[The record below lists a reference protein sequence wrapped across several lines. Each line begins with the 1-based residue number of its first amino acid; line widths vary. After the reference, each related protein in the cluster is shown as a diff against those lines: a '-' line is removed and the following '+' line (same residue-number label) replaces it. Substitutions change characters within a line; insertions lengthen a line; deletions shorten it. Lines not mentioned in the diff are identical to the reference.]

1 MIIRSFH
8 AENILKYKE
17 LKLDALPER
26 GLIGISGPNEAGKT
40 AIVEAICLALFGRT
54 FSYEPDEVLKTMKWG
69 AAKASAELVFSGA
82 DGNDYRVAR
91 YLNLEGHHSA
101 SLNRAGDDEVIAQGA
116 QAVTRAVE
124 EIVGF
129 SFEQYVESF
138 YLAQREIT
146 MPHAS
151 SGMVR
156 GLLGIAEL
164 DRVADEL
171 QAEVDADRRHID
183 DLQSSIED
191 IDDQLG
197 KLNVVDGEL
206 AELQDALATRG
217 EEARDAQRQV
227 TVASTR
233 RAQLEELGS
242 DFETQINGIL
252 SSDVDTRFR
261 HWHERA
267 DHLSEQ
273 VTTLEEACLAAE
285 SETPGSDL
293 IAWVGGLRERVD
305 AFAAIR
311 ARADQHAAEER
322 EWLGQQTDSEPD
334 DDGDASD
341 NDSDDVAEHHDVSYP
356 AQRAH
361 IERELAGL
369 PGKRRWV
376 RLIALLAM
384 VVAVLVITARWLL
397 APEVSFPE
405 GAQLAAQLRAWFPDW
420 DPQTV
425 KNLLVLRWTAGGALT
440 IGLLLSLRGGA
451 LTRRIRRLR
460 FERERLDAHAVEAR
474 EHIDLIAEIDE
485 QPMPKQ
491 VESLRALHDSDI
503 DAALDAFE
511 EGDGKALIDTEAMDA
526 WREPLADD
534 RDMFREDMDALLD
547 SYGAAVKQARQ
558 ASDKAEQGQSEAESA
573 VENEARR
580 RAEAESLT
588 ARQGDLRGQLHEPRA
603 RIKLRKQGL
612 EQIRGTC
619 RRIYNDFNVQM
630 RDYLVR
636 IVPLFTE
643 GRYRHL
649 KIDDDFKVQ
658 VFSND
663 KNDFVELEELSS
675 GTHRQ
680 LVLGVRLAL
689 SQAMV
694 DSQSHGTQSMIL
706 DEPFAFFDRER
717 IRQTLETL
725 PTVSDEISQIWV
737 ISQEFEGAK
746 FDLHL
751 ACRRDSDV
759 LSAGEPD

>member
-1 MIIRSFH
+1 MIIRAFH
-8 AENILKYKE
+8 AENVLKYKE
-17 LKLDALPER
+17 LKLDDLPER

-82 DGNDYRVAR
+82 DGQDYRVAR

-101 SLNRAGDDEVIAQGA
+101 SLHRLADDETIAQGA

-124 EIVGF
+124 DIVGF
-129 SFEQYVESF
+129 SFDQYVESF

-183 DLQSSIED
+183 DLQAAIED
-191 IDDQLG
+191 IDDQLAR
-197 KLNVVDGEL
+197 LAVVDGEL
-206 AELQDALATRG
+206 AERQAALAARADAL
-217 EEARDAQRQV
+217 RDAQRAV

-233 RAQLEELGS
+233 RAQLEDLGA
-242 DFETQINGIL
+242 DVETQINGIL
-252 SSDVDTRFR
+252 GSEVDTRFR
-261 HWHERA
+261 HWRERA
-267 DHLSEQ
+267 DHLDEQ
-273 VTTLEEACLAAE
+273 VATLREVCLSVDA
-285 SETPGSDL
+285 ETPGTDL
-293 IAWVGGLRERVD
+293 VRWIGGLRERVD
-305 AFAAIR
+305 GFAAIR
-311 ARADQHAAEER
+311 ARAEQHAAAER
-322 EWLGQQTDSEPD
+322 EWLGRRSE
-334 DDGDASD
+334 DDGADGESAAEDAKPH
-341 NDSDDVAEHHDVSYP
+341 DDSYP

-361 IERELAGL
+361 IESELAGL
-369 PGKRRWV
+369 PGRRRWV

-384 VVAVLVITARWLL
+384 LVAVAVITVRWLL
-397 APEVSFPE
+397 APEVGFPE
-405 GAQLAAQLRAWFPDW
+405 GEQLAAQLRAWFPGW

-425 KNLLVLRWTAGGALT
+425 ENLIVLRWTAGIALT

-460 FERERLDAHAVEAR
+460 FERERLDAHALEAR
-474 EHIDLIAEIDE
+474 EHLDLIAGIDE
-485 QPMPKQ
+485 QPLPRQ
-491 VESLRALHDSDI
+491 VESLRALHDRDI
-503 DAALDAFE
+503 DEALDAFAD
-511 EGDGKALIDTEAMDA
+511 GDGKALLDADALAA

-547 SYGAAVKQARQ
+547 TFGAAVHDARQ
-558 ASDKAEQGQSEAESA
+558 IADRAERAQSEAETA
-573 VENEARR
+573 VENEERR
-580 RAEAESLT
+580 RAEAEALT
-588 ARQGDLRGQLHEPRA
+588 VRQANLRAQLHEPRE
-603 RIKLRKQGL
+603 RIKLRRMGL
-612 EQIRGTC
+612 DQIRGTC

-694 DSQSHGTQSMIL
+694 DSQSHGMQSMIL

-737 ISQEFEGAK
+737 ISQEFEGAH

-759 LSAGEPD
+759 LVASPAS

>member
-1 MIIRSFH
+1 MIIREFH
-8 AENILKYKE
+8 AENILKYRE
-17 LKLDALPER
+17 LKLENLPER

-54 FSYEPDEVLKTMKWG
+54 FSYQPEEVLKTMKWG
-69 AAKASAELVFSGA
+69 AAKASAELMFSGA

-101 SLNRAGDDEVIAQGA
+101 SLSRVGGGDVIAQGA
-116 QAVTRAVE
+116 QAVTRAIE
-124 EIVGF
+124 DLVGF
-129 SFEQYVESF
+129 TFDQYVESF

-171 QAEVDADRRHID
+171 QGEVDADRRHID
-183 DLQSSIED
+183 ELQSAIEG

-197 KLNVVDGEL
+197 EL
-206 AELQDALATRG
+206 GVEESALADLQAALGKRG
-217 EEARDAQRQV
+217 DESREAQRKV
-227 TVASTR
+227 AVASAR

-242 DFETQINGIL
+242 DVETQVNGIL
-252 SSDVDTRFR
+252 ASDIDTRFR
-261 HWHERA
+261 HWQERA
-267 DHLSEQ
+267 DQLGEQ
-273 VTTLEEACLAAE
+273 ISTLEEACLVAE
-285 SETPGSDL
+285 AEAPGTDL
-293 IAWVGGLRERVD
+293 IAWISGLRQRVD

-311 ARADQHAAEER
+311 ARADTHAQEEKQ
-322 EWLGQQTDSEPD
+322 WLGHKPI
-334 DDGDASD
+334 
-341 NDSDDVAEHHDVSYP
+341 VAESATEGAPDATDDHSYP

-361 IERELAGL
+361 VEQELAGL
-369 PGKRRWV
+369 PGKRRGF
-376 RLIALLAM
+376 RLLAFFG
-384 VVAVLVITARWLL
+384 LVIAIAVIAVRWLL
-397 APEVSFPE
+397 APEVGLPE
-405 GAQLAAQLRAWFPDW
+405 GEQLAAQLRAWFPNW

-425 KNLLVLRWTAGGALT
+425 ESLLAMRWTAGGALT
-440 IGLLLSLRGGA
+440 VGLLSILRGSA

-460 FERERLDAHAVEAR
+460 FERDRLDAHALEAR
-474 EHIDLIAEIDE
+474 EHIDLIAEIDAH
-485 QPMPKQ
+485 PMPKQ
-491 VESLRALHDSDI
+491 VENLRALGDVDI
-503 DAALDAFE
+503 DDALDAFTA
-511 EGDGKALIDTEAMDA
+511 GDGQSLIDADALDA
-526 WREPLADD
+526 WREALPDD
-534 RDMFREDMDALLD
+534 RDMFREDLDALLD
-547 SYGAAVKQARQ
+547 TLGKALSDTRHEA
-558 ASDKAEQGQSEAESA
+558 DKAERALADAETA
-573 VENEARR
+573 VEHEERR
-580 RAEAESLT
+580 RAEAADLNQ
-588 ARQGDLRGQLHEPRA
+588 RQSGLRSQLHEPRE
-603 RIKLRKQGL
+603 RIKLRKLGL
-612 EQIRGTC
+612 DQIRGTC

-649 KIDDDFKVQ
+649 KIDDEFKVQ

-694 DSQSHGTQSMIL
+694 DAQSHGAQSMIL

-737 ISQEFEGAK
+737 ISQEFDEAS

-751 ACRRDSDV
+751 ACRRDRDTLV
-759 LSAGEPD
+759 ASA